1 MGIERSLVQEILARE
16 VYFESFSFKK
26 HQKSHLI
33 DISYRLELAGGVGGG
48 VKMLLRSAQYGC
60 LRKTPW
66 YDDLK
71 STLKILRETLGNI
84 SRTEFST
91 LKKAKDAST
100 SPP

>member
-48 VKMLLRSAQYGC
+48 DEDAFEVGAVWLFAQNTMV
-60 LRKTPW
+60 R
-66 YDDLK
+66 
-71 STLKILRETLGNI
+71 
-84 SRTEFST
+84 
-91 LKKAKDAST
+91 
-100 SPP
+100 